1 MAYEPVLLRNVGK
14 PEVLTVAGYRAAG
27 GYAALAKALQMEPGE
42 VTTEVKESGLR
53 GRGGA
58 GFPAGLKW
66 GFIPET
72 DKPKYLVANADESE
86 PGTFKDRVL
95 MENDPHQLIEGCA
108 ICCYAVGA
116 ETCYIYIR
124 GEYVEPANILERAI
138 TDAYENGV
146 LGDNVM
152 GSGFRLDMRVHRGA
166 GAYICGEETGMLESL
181 EGRRGQPRVKPP
193 FPAVVGAFGCP
204 TVI

>member
-1 MAYEPVLLRNVGK
+1 MGYEPILTRNVGK

-27 GYAALAKALQMEPGE
+27 GYAALAKALAMEPGE
-42 VTTEVKESGLR
+42 VIAEVKSSGLR

-72 DKPKYLVANADESE
+72 DKPKYLVCNADESE

-116 ETCYIYIR
+116 STCYIYIR
-124 GEYVEPANILERAI
+124 GEYVRARRRSSSGRSATPTRAAFSATACWAPASSS
-138 TDAYENGV
+138 TC
-146 LGDNVM
+146 
-152 GSGFRLDMRVHRGA
+152 GSTAAPAPTSAARRPACSSRSKASAASRG
-166 GAYICGEETGMLESL
+166 SS
-181 EGRRGQPRVKPP
+181 RRSRRWS
-193 FPAVVGAFGCP
+193 ARSAARR
-204 TVI
+204 